1 MQPASPFWCRQ
12 QPALIAIYPSCAR
25 FPIAKPTQGRDPGLG
40 NAGNLANVGLLGSGE
55 PGRIA
60 MTRLLTLVALG
71 LAIAFAPIPG
81 EAASKR
87 IHVIGNVLEQTFTGD
102 LRNPKLGD
110 RLITSGDLFDDSG
123 TKVGLGAG
131 VCTTVRTK
139 ESSSY
144 MLECLLSATFDQGQI
159 ILGGE
164 APFPEPNVEGRF
176 GILGGTDAFR
186 KARGEA
192 ILVVLSNGDIDSTF
206 DLE

>member
-1 MQPASPFWCRQ
+1 MAKIAPQPWKSGECR
-12 QPALIAIYPSCAR
+12 
-25 FPIAKPTQGRDPGLG
+25 
-40 NAGNLANVGLLGSGE
+40 LLGSRE

-60 MTRLLTLVALG
+60 MTHLLTLVALG
-71 LAIAFAPIPG
+71 LAIALAPIPG

-102 LRNPKLGD
+102 PQNPKLGD

-123 TKVGLGAG
+123 TKVGVGAG
-131 VCTTVRTK
+131 VCTTVRTT
-139 ESSSY
+139 EPSSD
-144 MLECLLSATFDQGQI
+144 MLECLLSAAFDQGQI

-164 APFPEPNVEGRF
+164 GPFPEPSVVGRF
-176 GILGGTDAFR
+176 GIVGGTDAFR

-192 ILVVLSNGDIDSTF
+192 ILIVLSNGDIDITF

>member
-1 MQPASPFWCRQ
+1 
-12 QPALIAIYPSCAR
+12 
-25 FPIAKPTQGRDPGLG
+25 
-40 NAGNLANVGLLGSGE
+40 
-55 PGRIA
+55 

-110 RLITSGDLFDDSG
+110 RLITSGDLFDESG
-123 TKVGLGAG
+123 AKVGVGAG
-131 VCTTVRTK
+131 VCTTVRTT
-139 ESSSY
+139 ESSSD
-144 MLECLLSATFDQGQI
+144 MLECLLSAAFDQGQI
-159 ILGGE
+159 ILSGE
-164 APFPEPNVEGRF
+164 APFPEPSAEARF
-176 GILGGTDAFR
+176 GIVGGTDAFR

-192 ILVVLSNGDIDSTF
+192 ILVVLSNGDFDITF

>member
-1 MQPASPFWCRQ
+1 MQPAS
-12 QPALIAIYPSCAR
+12 IAIYPSCGR
-25 FPIAKPTQGRDPGLG
+25 FTIAKPTQGRDPGLG
-40 NAGNLANVGLLGSGE
+40 TAGNLANVGLLGSRE

-87 IHVIGNVLEQTFTGD
+87 IHVISNVLEQTFTGD
-102 LRNPKLGD
+102 PRNPKLGD
-110 RLITSGDLFDDSG
+110 RLITSGDLFDDRG
-123 TKVGLGAG
+123 TKVGVGAG

-139 ESSSY
+139 ETSSY

-164 APFPEPNVEGRF
+164 APFPEPNVEGHF
-176 GILGGTDAFR
+176 GILGGTGAFR

-192 ILVVLSNGDIDSTF
+192 ILVVLSDGDIDTTF

>member
-1 MQPASPFWCRQ
+1 MSVCWAP
-12 QPALIAIYPSCAR
+12 
-25 FPIAKPTQGRDPGLG
+25 
-40 NAGNLANVGLLGSGE
+40 VE

-60 MTRLLTLVALG
+60 MTRLLSLVALG

-81 EAASKR
+81 EAASN

-123 TKVGLGAG
+123 AKVGVGAG
-131 VCTTVRTK
+131 VCTTVRTT
-139 ESSSY
+139 ESSSD
-144 MLECLLSATFDQGQI
+144 MLECLLSAAFDQGQI
-159 ILGGE
+159 ILAGE
-164 APFPEPNVEGRF
+164 APFPEPSAVARF
-176 GILGGTDAFR
+176 GIVGGTDAFR

-192 ILVVLSNGDIDSTF
+192 ILVVLSNGDFDITF